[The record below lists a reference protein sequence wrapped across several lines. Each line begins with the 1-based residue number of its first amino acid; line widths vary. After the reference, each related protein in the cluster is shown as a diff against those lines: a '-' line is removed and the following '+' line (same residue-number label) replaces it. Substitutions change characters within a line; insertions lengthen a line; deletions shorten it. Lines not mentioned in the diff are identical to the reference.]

1 MKTSPAAAAA
11 FTEERHIHDW
21 LTWMLLPPLL
31 MTLAGIG
38 HGLYSYAL
46 LTGLLPELP
55 LVHLSHGLRQ
65 VVQRDGLLQ
74 LAQLLLVLLFVL
86 FVCSCWLF
94 LVLRNQAVLREAG
107 ATRPLLRLARWLA
120 PLPRFDAGLLPGA
133 AGDRWLA
140 PLWWLLLLGAAA
152 CTAMG
157 GLQLRALETVGDW
170 RLGYY
175 WVVMAYA
182 LYLAFFVLSRRL
194 VRHLEALQR
203 IYWQHRDA
211 TESAAAHAV
220 LSGDTV

>member
-1 MKTSPAAAAA
+1 MKPHATVADYRHITFWVGWMLFPPAA
-11 FTEERHIHDW
+11 
-21 LTWMLLPPLL
+21 LTFVVL
-31 MTLAGIG
+31 G
-38 HGLYSYAL
+38 HALYSYAL

-55 LVHLSHGLRQ
+55 LVHLSPLLRQ
-65 VVQRDGLLQ
+65 VVYQDALLRLTQ
-74 LAQLLLVLLFVL
+74 AGLVLLFVGA
-86 FVCSCWLF
+86 FCATWLF